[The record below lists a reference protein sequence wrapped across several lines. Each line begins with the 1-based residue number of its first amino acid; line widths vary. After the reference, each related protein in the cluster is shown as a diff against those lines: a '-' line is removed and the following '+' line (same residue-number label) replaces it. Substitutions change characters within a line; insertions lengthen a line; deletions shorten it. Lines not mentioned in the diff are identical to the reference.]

1 MQDSLEGEEQGVRH
15 QVAGEGRGLGLVL
28 RQAGQVTQLGVPRHG
43 ALGEH
48 RVSVTQS
55 YDDNTHCEPLVFPV
69 GRLENLEPGRLHQ
82 RGDCVVRD
90 RVDDLNQ

>member
-15 QVAGEGRGLGLVL
+15 QVTGEGRGLGLVL

-48 RVSVTQS
+48 GVS
-55 YDDNTHCEPLVFPV
+55 EL
-69 GRLENLEPGRLHQ
+69 LL
-82 RGDCVVRD
+82 
-90 RVDDLNQ
+90 